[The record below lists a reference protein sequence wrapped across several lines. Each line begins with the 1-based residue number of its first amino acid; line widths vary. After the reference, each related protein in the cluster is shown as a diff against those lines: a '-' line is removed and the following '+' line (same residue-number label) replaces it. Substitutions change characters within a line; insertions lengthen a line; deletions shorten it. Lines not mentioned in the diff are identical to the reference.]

1 MNILIKTSDLKRSL
15 QDVVGVVGKD
25 LSMPILSHVLIQ
37 KADKEIKITGTNIEV
52 QITTSCKYIES
63 DDFEDVT
70 VHGKKLY
77 EIVRSLN
84 EQDIQLKTQKDRLTL
99 KTKSSTFRLA
109 TLPSNNFPTFD
120 EFKPIESFSIN
131 QQQFLGLLNK
141 TSFSMASNPD
151 VRFILCGLLLEVTAN
166 SITAV
171 STDAHRLAIST
182 SALEKKQINDIS
194 CILPRKAVHELIRV
208 LEGNN
213 ETKIS
218 IGNSQ
223 IRISFKGTIFVSK
236 LMDGKFPAGYKRV
249 IPTSAMIQATLD
261 KQNIRSALQRV
272 SILANEQFKGVRV
285 EATNENMVLSSE
297 NPEQEQAKETITYQT
312 TTEDKDEI
320 FAGFNS
326 SYLIDAINACSGE
339 DVVIALNGSVKK
351 DALEE
356 QEEQEETEKQ
366 NEQEQEKKK
375 RVEGTLIYSPVDENT
390 RYVVMPYN
398 I

>member
-1 MNILIKTSDLKRSL
+1 
-15 QDVVGVVGKD
+15 
-25 LSMPILSHVLIQ
+25 MPILSHVLIQ
-37 KADKEIKITGTNIEV
+37 NADKEIKITGTNIEV

-339 DVVIALNGSVKK
+339 DVVIAINGSVKK
-351 DALEE
+351 DTLEE
-356 QEEQEETEKQ
+356 LEETKKQ

>member
-1 MNILIKTSDLKRSL
+1 MNILIRTSELKKSL

-25 LSMPILSHVLIQ
+25 LSMPILSHVLIKKTE
-37 KADKEIKITGTNIEV
+37 KAIEITGTNIEV
-52 QITTSCKYIES
+52 QITTSCNFIES
-63 DDFEDVT
+63 DDFDEIT
-70 VHGKKLY
+70 VPGKKLY

-84 EQDIQLKTQKDRLTL
+84 DQELQLKTQKDKLTL
-99 KTKSSTFRLA
+99 KTKNSTFRLA

-120 EFKPIESFSIN
+120 EFKALESFSIN
-131 QQQFLGLLNK
+131 QQQLLGLLNK
-141 TSFSMASNPD
+141 TSFSMATNPD
-151 VRFILCGLLLEVTAN
+151 VRFILCGLLLEISSN

-194 CILPRKAVHELIRV
+194 CILPRKAVHELIR
-208 LEGNN
+208 LLQDNS
-213 ETKIS
+213 ETKMS
-218 IGNSQ
+218 IGSSQ
-223 IRISFKGTIFVSK
+223 IRISFKGTSFASK

-261 KQNIRSALQRV
+261 KQTVRSALQRV
-272 SILANEQFKGVRV
+272 SILANEQFKGVRI

-320 FAGFNS
+320 FAGFNAN
-326 SYLIDAINACSGE
+326 YLIDAINACSGE
-339 DVVIALNGSVKK
+339 DVVIALNGALKK
-351 DALEE
+351 DPL
-356 QEEQEETEKQ
+356 
-366 NEQEQEKKK
+366 EQEQKRENNEGKERKK
-375 RVEGTLIYSPVDENT
+375 RVEGTLIYSPVDKNT